1 MEVWPVKKVSATKIY
16 KIVTLHVEG
25 FNQTAIAKMLHID
38 QATVWKYV
46 GEFKAMA
53 EQMGVDAALLE
64 YEVQNDPAE
73 TQAVVEEFRESDL
86 SIASVKTAL
95 QVYEFLQWS
104 GVGPEDYHYLI
115 QGIKK
120 AKAAGYAQ
128 AATELAKL
136 ENETGKNYQEIITTA
151 KQSAAELDKSGQEL
165 ETIGQSIETSK
176 LELAGLEQTKA
187 KASAD
192 LKKHLEQV
200 GVDEQRLKKVETLA
214 LALKGASVT
223 DEELSVYIDRQEAL
237 NKAGL
242 NIDLFIEIVEKAK
255 VGTAADGGKGL
266 LGMLTEYGG
275 LAVVIDTQQ
284 VKKEHLS
291 QTVSDLE
298 QKVHR
303 RDELVQE
310 IGDLEVARGNL
321 KPLVLQLNSEA
332 TILGHELFQ
341 LKGDIKASFETRS
354 QLTHEIHELEML
366 SVQVVNAAKQLKAE
380 VADLEELK
388 CERDGVAQDLGKFNA
403 KIKEEGRRWQ
413 VFESFLGI
421 VQGGSGD
428 DLKKFLNMV
437 PSLIEDV
444 EAHKYSDDLLKRYIL
459 KELTGP
465 ALRTV
470 KCLCGT
476 SFVVDKPEP
485 IGGYRCPVGALGEGH
500 HKVVVDKDAAA
511 ILGASTAGP
520 KPALAVSMI
529 SIIKLE
535 SGPKPAGQA

>member
-1 MEVWPVKKVSATKIY
+1 MKKVSATKIY
-16 KIVTLHVEG
+16 KVVTLHVQG
-25 FNQTAIAKMLHID
+25 FSQTTIAKMLHVD
-38 QATVWKYV
+38 QTTVWKYV
-46 GEFKAMA
+46 GAFQALA
-53 EQMGVDAALLE
+53 EQMGIQNALLE
-64 YEVQNDPAE
+64 YEVQNDPEE

-104 GVGPEDYHYLI
+104 GVEPDDYYSLVH
-115 QGIKK
+115 GIKK
-120 AKAAGYAQ
+120 ATDAGYAQ
-128 AATELAKL
+128 AAAELSTL
-136 ENETGKNYQEIITTA
+136 EKDTGKKYKEIVASA
-151 KQSAAELDKSGQEL
+151 KQSAAELDKSGQ
-165 ETIGQSIETSK
+165 
-176 LELAGLEQTKA
+176 ELAGLEQTKA

-255 VGTAADGGKGL
+255 VATAADGGKGL

-388 CERDGVAQDLGKFNA
+388 CERDGVAQDLSKLQTET
-403 KIKEEGRRWQ
+403 KKEGRRWQ
-413 VFESFLGI
+413 VFDGFLGI
-421 VQGGSGD
+421 VQAQSRD
-428 DLKKFLNMV
+428 DLRKAVSML
-437 PSLIEDV
+437 PELLDEV
-444 EAHKYSDDLLKRYIL
+444 EEGKYSADFL
-459 KELTGP
+459 
-465 ALRTV
+465 
-470 KCLCGT
+470 
-476 SFVVDKPEP
+476 SNFVLEQ
-485 IGGYRCPVGALGEGH
+485 L
-500 HKVVVDKDAAA
+500 
-511 ILGASTAGP
+511 AGP
-520 KPALAVSMI
+520 KLRIMRCVYCGTRFPGSSPEPDHGYVCPCQHWVGLI
-529 SIIKLE
+529 R
-535 SGPKPAGQA
+535 